1 MLRGVI
7 ASGVACLC
15 MLSIVYVL
23 GIVCALGIVCVRL
36 TLVPSSRRTMAELAS
51 DHGSAGQPLKRDCD
65 QQRQAQD
72 EATNRKFHNLSIQ
85 KVDWFANDRLE
96 SVTNKLC
103 RFSKRFCPM
112 IGKH

>member
-36 TLVPSSRRTMAELAS
+36 TLVPSSRRTMAELAG
-51 DHGSAGQPLKRDCD
+51 DHGSASQPLKRNGD
-65 QQRQAQD
+65 QQQQTQQ
-72 EATNRKFHNLSIQ
+72 ATNRKFHTSSIQ
-85 KVDWFANDRLE
+85 KVD
-96 SVTNKLC
+96 
-103 RFSKRFCPM
+103 
-112 IGKH
+112 

>member
-36 TLVPSSRRTMAELAS
+36 TLVPSSRRTMAELAG
-51 DHGSAGQPLKRDCD
+51 DHGSASQPLKRNG
-65 QQRQAQD
+65 ASN
-72 EATNRKFHNLSIQ
+72 NRHNKRRI
-85 KVDWFANDRLE
+85 E
-96 SVTNKLC
+96 SFIL
-103 RFSKRFCPM
+103 
-112 IGKH
+112 